1 MPGGALTTNTQMMR
15 DNNLLDRYP
24 DVIKAMSEVVRRGG
38 FGTSVTPVSQFY
50 FQQAFNNVI
59 FGPWKRIADG
69 YGKMV
74 LGYFGKPP
82 VPADAEV
89 VAIAQEQLGLT
100 PTEEDPRLLNDA
112 DPTKGVE
119 AARARLVAAHLP
131 VTDENIFIAASLLDK
146 GIAFL
151 KGNGEVSVRK
161 NLPDSTETSTSV
173 ESNSYAVTVDDRT
186 YNVVLDGGRATING
200 HDFAVD
206 VAKTNEPSAKQ
217 TAPTPSVATTDVR
230 AELPGKVVRVSVNE
244 GDTVNAGDTLL
255 ILEALKME
263 IEVKSP
269 IGGTV
274 AQLAVTADTS
284 VAAGDLLVVVE

>member
-1 MPGGALTTNTQMMR
+1 
-15 DNNLLDRYP
+15 
-24 DVIKAMSEVVRRGG
+24 
-38 FGTSVTPVSQFY
+38 VSQFY

-100 PTEEDPRLLNDA
+100 PTKEDPRLLNDA
-112 DPTKGVE
+112 DPTKGVD

-161 NLPDSTETSTSV
+161 NLPDSTEASTSV
-173 ESNSYAVTVDDRT
+173 ESNSYAVTVNDRT
-186 YNVVLDGGRATING
+186 YNVVLDGGKATVNG

-217 TAPTPSVATTDVR
+217 TSPTPSVATTDVR
-230 AELPGKVVRVSVNE
+230 AELPGKVVRVSVKE
-244 GDTVNAGDTLL
+244 GDTVDAGDTLL
-255 ILEALKME
+255 VLEALKME

-269 IGGTV
+269 VGGTV
-274 AQLAVTADTS
+274 AQLAVAADTS
-284 VAAGDLLVVVE
+284 VAAGDLLVAVG